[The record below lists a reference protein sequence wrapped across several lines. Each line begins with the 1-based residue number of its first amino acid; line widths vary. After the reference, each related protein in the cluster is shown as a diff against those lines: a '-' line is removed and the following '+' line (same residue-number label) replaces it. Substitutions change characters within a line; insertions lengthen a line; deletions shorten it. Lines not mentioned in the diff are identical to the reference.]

1 MRRRRSS
8 APSLDRGIV
17 EDSATGRYA
26 DAPFSPAPRD
36 PLVERAVPVS
46 KQLAEY
52 RPQTA
57 RRDLTAGLTVAAL
70 AVPSGMAYAEVAGLQ
85 PTAGLYALLLP
96 TVGYVLLGSSRQLI
110 IGPEGS
116 LSALV
121 AVSVLALAS
130 AGSPQAGELAAMLA
144 LLVAACFALAWAAR
158 LGWIADYLS
167 RPVLLG
173 YMHGIVVVLLASQLG
188 KLLGLDITALD
199 PVPQFVEVA
208 REIGQTSGATVAVSL
223 TALAILVPL
232 RFVAPRLPAALL
244 VVVGAIVA
252 SDALDLGDHGVA
264 LIGSIPS
271 GLPDVQLPSPGLET
285 TLGLVPAAAG
295 LFLVCFADEVLTA
308 RSFAG
313 RRHQHVRVGQEL
325 LAMGAANAAAGVTQ
339 AFPVGAS
346 GSRTAVN
353 DSTGARSQVA
363 ALIAAAAVALVLV
376 FLTGPIADLPKA
388 VLAAVIVGACV
399 GIVDV
404 PAWHALWATD
414 RVELA
419 IAAVTAAGVVL
430 VGVLEAIV
438 FAVGLSIVDVVR
450 RSAHPHDAVLGWSDR
465 LGRWADV
472 SVHRSAQ
479 VTRGVVVYRLDD
491 RLFFANANYVKARVQ
506 EAIHGAPSQTR
517 WLVFHAEAVTHID
530 SAGLDMLEEL
540 AASLRRGGTTL
551 LVAEMKDHVH
561 ARLVE
566 SGTADQIGVAR
577 FYPTVSAAV
586 ESTAGVTT

>member
-1 MRRRRSS
+1 MRARRRPPADEPRQR
-8 APSLDRGIV
+8 PSR
-17 EDSATGRYA
+17 
-26 DAPFSPAPRD
+26 DAYSGASPFRPAPRE
-36 PLVERAVPVS
+36 PLLRRLVPVARE
-46 KQLAEY
+46 LASY
-52 RPQTA
+52 RLQTG
-57 RRDLTAGLTVAAL
+57 RRDAAAGLTVAAL
-70 AVPSGMAYAEVAGLQ
+70 AVPSGMAYAELAGL
-85 PTAGLYALLLP
+85 PATAGLYALLLP

-110 IGPEGS
+110 VGPEGT

-121 AVSVLALAS
+121 AVSVLPV
-130 AGSPQAGELAAMLA
+130 AGAGTSEAGELAAMLA
-144 LLVAACFALAWAAR
+144 LLVAACFVLARAAR
-158 LGWIADYLS
+158 LGWVADYLS
-167 RPVLLG
+167 RPVLVG
-173 YMHGIVVVLLASQLG
+173 YLHGVVVVLLIAQLG
-188 KLLGLDITALD
+188 KLLGLDVDALD
-199 PVPQFVEVA
+199 PLPQLAEVA
-208 REIGQTSGATVAVSL
+208 REVGQTSLATLAVGA
-223 TALAILVPL
+223 TALALIVPL
-232 RFVAPRLPAALL
+232 RFIAPRLPVALL

-252 SDALDLGDHGVA
+252 ADVLDLAAHGVA
-264 LIGSIPS
+264 VVGQIPA
-271 GLPDVQLPSPGLET
+271 GLPELQVPWLGVADTLE
-285 TLGLVPAAAG
+285 LVPAAAG
-295 LFLVCFADEVLTA
+295 LFLVCFADAVLTA

-313 RRHQHVRVGQEL
+313 RHSQHVGVSQEL

-399 GIVDV
+399 GLVDV
-404 PAWHALWATD
+404 PAWRALCATD
-414 RVELA
+414 HVELA

-566 SGTADQIGVAR
+566 SGTADQIGVER

-586 ESTAGVTT
+586 ESTAGVTA